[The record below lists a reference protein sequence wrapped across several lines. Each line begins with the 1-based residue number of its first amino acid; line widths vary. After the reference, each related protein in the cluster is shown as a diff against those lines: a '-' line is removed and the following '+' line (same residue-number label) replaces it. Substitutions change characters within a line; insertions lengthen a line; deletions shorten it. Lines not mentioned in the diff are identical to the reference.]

1 MMQGKIYII
10 SGGRGYVCVYLILFY
25 CITNGEITSL
35 VHNDHSF

>member
-25 CITNGEITSL
+25 CIINGEITSL
-35 VHNDHSF
+35 VHNDHSV